1 MAVVLPHHSNSGLLL
16 PGQVRSIP
24 KPYFAVPD
32 GLVGYWGFDPDC
44 IDGTI
49 ARDLTANGNN
59 GVINGSGSVLL
70 SDGQI
75 GTALLFD
82 GSSNNVVIPDSPSL
96 SISGAITVAMWCNP
110 SFLPSGAN
118 FAFLLAKTFQDGT
131 SCFKML
137 LDGPDNGGVLRY
149 EFLIVQSGSNVI
161 VADTTTTPVTG
172 QWIFLVGTYDLA
184 NLRFWTNAQLMAT
197 TPATGPID
205 TQPTDPVYIG
215 SNQLGFPAYFTG
227 ALDDVRIYNRA
238 LGAGEIM
245 QLYQAGLAKQRHS
258 SLVIPEDAEAQAL
271 FLPSTGSPVL
281 NLWDIPTL
289 PRRGNVELLSG
300 GRGTPSNFIP
310 PTGTPPKA
318 QYDWPVP
325 NRVRHSLFPRELG
338 GTTIYFPSTVRP
350 PIALYDWPVPMAPA
364 RGAIDLRWA
373 GQGTPVTL
381 FPTPVAQPFNQYA
394 WPVPQAYLSSVGL
407 KTWSQ
412 SIALTLNP
420 TGTLMGA
427 MWM

>member
-1 MAVVLPHHSNSGLLL
+1 MGVVLPHHSNSGLLL
-16 PGQVRSIP
+16 PGQVRSTP
-24 KPYFAVPD
+24 TPYFAVPD

-44 IDGTI
+44 VSGTTI
-49 ARDLTANGNN
+49 FDLSGNGNT
-59 GVINGSGSVLL
+59 GTVFGAFSKQLRT
-70 SDGQI
+70 GQI
-75 GTALLFD
+75 GTAFDFD
-82 GSSNNVVIPDSPSL
+82 GATDVAIPNSNSL
-96 SISGAITVAMWCNP
+96 NISGAITIACWCNP
-110 SFLPSGAN
+110 TTLPDGSS
-118 FAFLLAKTFQDGT
+118 FAFLVSKADTG
-131 SCFKML
+131 SNYKML
-137 LDGPDNGGVLRY
+137 IDGPDNGGTIRY
-149 EFLIVQSGSNVI
+149 EFLISQSGSNFICVD
-161 VADTTTTPVTG
+161 ATTTPVTG
-172 QWIFLVGTYDLA
+172 QWVFLVGTYDLA
-184 NLRFWTNAQLMAT
+184 HMCFYTNGQLKTSQAQ
-197 TPATGPID
+197 TGAID
-205 TQPTDPVYIG
+205 TFANNLYIG
-215 SNQLGFPAYFTG
+215 QNAGSFPAYFNG
-227 ALDDVRIYNRA
+227 AIDDVRIYNRA
-238 LGAGEIM
+238 LDANEIM
-245 QLYQAGLAKQRHS
+245 LLYQAGLAGQRHS
-258 SLVIPEDAEAQAL
+258 SLVIPEDAEAQTL

-381 FPTPVAQPFNQYA
+381 FPTPSVQPFNQYA